1 MLTNT
6 TTIFLL
12 FIFNHN
18 YTITLYFSIC
28 ILYPLLSQEIQMTKH
43 FFFLFGICLTILIS
57 TILCFGFVNAA
68 PQTTNSAQQIS
79 GEIDYYAFSRSIPK
93 HVTIG
98 ESCKVLV
105 FVKNT
110 GESPAHFL
118 VVLTA
123 PNEFIYPQRS
133 TRVIALDSGESRRI
147 EFLITPTKPHTGEL
161 NITAKLYLLEPSL
174 IELDSA
180 SDSVFLIKRN
190 FSTEDITAVCI
201 IVMLL
206 TLCAAALITIK
217 KKK

>member
-1 MLTNT
+1 MAKKSEKLVVICFTVLA
-6 TTIFLL
+6 FL
-12 FIFNHN
+12 
-18 YTITLYFSIC
+18 ITF
-28 ILYPLLSQEIQMTKH
+28 
-43 FFFLFGICLTILIS
+43 
-57 TILCFGFVNAA
+57 ILCFGIVNAA
-68 PQTTNSAQQIS
+68 PQTTNSTHQIS
-79 GEIDYYAFSRSIPK
+79 GEIDHYVFSRSIPE
-93 HVTIG
+93 HMTIG
-98 ESCKVLV
+98 ESYKILV

-110 GESPAHFL
+110 GKSPVHFL

-133 TRVIALDSGESRRI
+133 THVIALDSGEPCRI
-147 EFLITPTKPHTGEL
+147 EFLITPTKPHIGEL
-161 NITAKLYLLEPSL
+161 NITAKLYLLKPSL
-174 IELDSA
+174 IEIDSA

>member
-1 MLTNT
+1 MAKKSEKLVVICFTVLA
-6 TTIFLL
+6 FL
-12 FIFNHN
+12 
-18 YTITLYFSIC
+18 ITF
-28 ILYPLLSQEIQMTKH
+28 
-43 FFFLFGICLTILIS
+43 
-57 TILCFGFVNAA
+57 ILCFGIVNAA
-68 PQTTNSAQQIS
+68 PQTTNSTHQIS
-79 GEIDYYAFSRSIPK
+79 GEIDHYVFSRSIPE
-93 HVTIG
+93 HMTIG
-98 ESCKVLV
+98 ESYKILV

-110 GESPAHFL
+110 GKSPVHFL

-133 TRVIALDSGESRRI
+133 THVIALDGGEPCRI
-147 EFLITPTKPHTGEL
+147 EFLITPTKPHIGEL
-161 NITAKLYLLEPSL
+161 NITAKLYLLKPSL
-174 IELDSA
+174 IEIDSA